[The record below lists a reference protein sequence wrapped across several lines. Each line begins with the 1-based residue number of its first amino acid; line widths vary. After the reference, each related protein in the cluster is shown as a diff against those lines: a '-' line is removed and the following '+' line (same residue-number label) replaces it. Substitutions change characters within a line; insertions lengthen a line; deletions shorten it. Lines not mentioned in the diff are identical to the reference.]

1 MKISQIQEL
10 LNAEVVCGEDQL
22 DKDVH
27 SACGSDMMSDV
38 LAYVKDQA
46 VLLTGLV
53 NPQVVRTAEMM
64 DMVCIVFVRSK
75 VPTEEMITLA
85 KEHGM
90 VLLKTRKRMYEA
102 CGKLYAAGLED
113 ENGEFI
119 RVSFTGFPNCVFWS
133 PAGAPFTCIEPW
145 FGCDDLAG
153 TDDDFRHRYC
163 INTLLPRNEFEISYY
178 INVL

>member
-10 LNAEVVCGEDQL
+10 LNAEVVCGDDQL
-22 DKDVH
+22 DKEVN

-53 NPQVVRTAEMM
+53 NSQVIRTAEMM
-64 DMVCIVFVRSK
+64 DMVCVVFVRSK
-75 VPTEEMITLA
+75 APTEEMIALA

-102 CGKLYAAGLED
+102 CGKLYAAGL
-113 ENGEFI
+113 G
-119 RVSFTGFPNCVFWS
+119 TK
-133 PAGAPFTCIEPW
+133 GAT
-145 FGCDDLAG
+145 
-153 TDDDFRHRYC
+153 
-163 INTLLPRNEFEISYY
+163 
-178 INVL
+178 V